1 MPLPPGWRPAALRNT
16 AYNTL
21 PLCPFIFPL
30 MDAQTPTLHN
40 RRILLGVSGG
50 IAAYKSAELVRLLR
64 TAGAEVRVVMSP
76 AATEFITPLTMQ
88 ALSGQPVHTGL
99 LDTGA
104 EAAMGHSELARW
116 ADLVLVAPATADFL
130 ARLAAGRADELLS
143 AVCLAS
149 AAPLAVAPAM
159 NQQMWRDAA
168 TQQNCRILEERKVRL
183 WGPATGEQA
192 CGDTGPG
199 RMLEAAQLRD
209 AVTACFNTRL
219 LEGVRILVSAG
230 PTHEAL
236 DPVRYLGNRSSGRM
250 GFALAEAG
258 VDAGAQVTLV
268 AGPCALPTPEHVRR
282 IDVRSALQM
291 REALLQHIADCEVFI
306 AAAAVADYRPAREA
320 PQKIRSGQK
329 KLRIELVQ
337 NPDILA
343 EVAALDAAPFTVGF
357 AAETAAHLQG
367 ARDKLQNKG
376 VDLMIVNDVSRTDIG
391 FDSPDNELSILWRD
405 GRRDLPK
412 SSKQQL
418 AVRILETIAE
428 LRPASP

>member
-1 MPLPPGWRPAALRNT
+1 MN
-16 AYNTL
+16 
-21 PLCPFIFPL
+21 
-30 MDAQTPTLHN
+30 AQTPTLHN
-40 RRILLGVSGG
+40 RRILLGISGG

-99 LDTGA
+99 LDTEA
-104 EAAMGHSELARW
+104 EAAMGHIELARW

-130 ARLAAGRADELLS
+130 ARLAAGRADELLA

-168 TQQNCRILEERKVRL
+168 TQQNCRILEERKVHL
-183 WGPATGEQA
+183 WGPAVGEQA

-199 RMLEAAQLRD
+199 RMLEAQELHN
-209 AVTACFNTRL
+209 AVSACFNTRL
-219 LEGVRILVSAG
+219 LEGVRLLVSAG

-250 GFALAEAG
+250 GFALARAG
-258 VDAGAQVTLV
+258 VDAGAQLTLV
-268 AGPCALPTPEHVRR
+268 AGPCALPTPEHVQR

-291 REALLQHIADCEVFI
+291 REAVLQHIADCEVFI

-320 PQKIRSGQK
+320 PQKIRSGQE

-357 AAETAAHLQG
+357 AAETAEPLQG
-367 ARDKLQNKG
+367 ARDKLQAKG
-376 VDLMIVNDVSRTDIG
+376 ADLMIVNDVSRTDIG
-391 FDSPDNELSILWRD
+391 FDSPDNELSILWQD

-412 SSKQQL
+412 SSKRQL